1 MMITQ
6 QIFVKLQYLMI
17 LHDAIKHYTTKLYID
32 WYCLVSPKLRILLVN
47 LISSQYKINLQI
59 TKRYEEKQGGQAN
72 DLSIGLLE
80 GLIGQLQI
88 QAPQTA

>member
-1 MMITQ
+1 
-6 QIFVKLQYLMI
+6 
-17 LHDAIKHYTTKLYID
+17 
-32 WYCLVSPKLRILLVN
+32 
-47 LISSQYKINLQI
+47 LQI